1 MRGMENSDNQKRKI
15 QKFGKPPKVSDIR
28 NIKNF

>member
-1 MRGMENSDNQKRKI
+1 MENSDKEKRKI
-15 QKFGKPPKVSDIR
+15 QKFGKPPKMSDIR